1 MTAQRQVNPWVV
13 AIAVMFATFMEVLDT
28 TVVNVSLPH
37 IAGSLSATIEEAT
50 WAITSYLVA
59 NAIILPMT
67 GWLASVFGRKNLLL
81 WATTGFTLTSFLCG
95 IAPNL
100 ETLIVFRILQGA
112 TGGALQPLSQ
122 AVLLE
127 SFAPHDRGKAMAFWA
142 LGIVV
147 APIMGPVLGGW
158 LTDTYSWR
166 WVFYINLP
174 VGIASIVMTK
184 MYVFD
189 PAYIRQQNRG
199 IDYWG
204 IGMLAVGIGALQIVL
219 DKGQQEDW
227 FESRFITV
235 LVILSAVMLV
245 ALIIHELTTKDPVI
259 DLRIFKERSYA
270 VGVFLMAIVGFVLY
284 GSMVLLPIML
294 QTLLGY
300 PVDAGGDC
308 DGAARHRIV
317 SDDAADRHPHESCRS
332 AEAPGAGACS
342 SGGVTLLWLGQLN
355 LQAGY
360 WDIFW
365 PQFLQGSGM
374 ALLFVPLTT
383 VAMANIPPE
392 RMGNATSLFN
402 LMRNIG
408 GSVGIAVT
416 ATMLGRQRQA
426 VSVMLGENVNPYDQQ
441 TQSLMAQLQAGFM
454 AAGADAT
461 VAAQRAYAAMYGMV
475 QRQASMV
482 SFVMIFRMLGMMFI
496 VLHPPRA
503 AHEAP
508 AERRRWA
515 GRGALRSAGP
525 SRNRRRVRQ
534 DPPSRK
540 GRPAGSPRRPG
551 PARTLPSLDRSSA
564 VGRAPEQA

>member
-1 MTAQRQVNPWVV
+1 LSTERHVNPWIV
-13 AIAVMFATFMEVLDT
+13 AISVMFATFMEVLDT

-50 WAITSYLVA
+50 WALTSYLVA
-59 NAIILPMT
+59 NAIVLPMT
-67 GWLASVFGRKNLLL
+67 GWLASRFGRKNLLL
-81 WATTGFTLTSFLCG
+81 LSTTGFTISSFLCG
-95 IAPNL
+95 VAPNL
-100 ETLIVFRILQGA
+100 ASLIAFRILQGA

-127 SFAPHDRGKAMAFWA
+127 SFQPHERGKAMAFWG

-147 APIMGPVLGGW
+147 APILGPVLGGW

-174 VGIASIVMTK
+174 VGITSIIMTK
-184 MYVFD
+184 MFVFD
-189 PAYIRQQNRG
+189 PPYIRQQQRG

-204 IGMLAVGIGALQIVL
+204 IGMLALGIGALQIVL
-219 DKGQQEDW
+219 DKGQQDDW
-227 FESRFITV
+227 FESTFITTLIIISV
-235 LVILSAVMLV
+235 VTLIALV
-245 ALIIHELTTKDPVI
+245 IHELITEDPVI
-259 DLRIFKERSYA
+259 DLHVFKERSYA

-300 PVDAGGDC
+300 PSMQAGI
-308 DGAARHRIV
+308 AM
-317 SDDAADRHPHESCRS
+317 
-332 AEAPGAGACS
+332 APRGIGSFLTMPIIGVLTTRMDPRKLLACGLVV
-342 SGGVTLLWLGQLN
+342 GGFTLLWLGQLN

-383 VAMANIPPE
+383 VAMNAIPPQ

-416 ATMLGRQRQA
+416 ATMLGRQRQSIG
-426 VSVMLGENVNPYDQQ
+426 SVLGENVNIYDPT
-441 TQSLMAQLQAGFM
+441 TQNLMAQIKAGFM
-454 AAGADAT
+454 AAGADAVT
-461 VAAQRAYAAMYGMV
+461 ATQRAYVAMNGLV

-482 SFVMIFRMLGMMFI
+482 SFVMIFRTLGLLFL
-496 VLHPPRA
+496 VLLPLVLLMKR
-503 AHEAP
+503 
-508 AERRRWA
+508 
-515 GRGALRSAGP
+515 P
-525 SRNRRRVRQ
+525 SRHAA
-534 DPPSRK
+534 P
-540 GRPAGSPRRPG
+540 GAG
-551 PARTLPSLDRSSA
+551 AH
-564 VGRAPEQA
+564 